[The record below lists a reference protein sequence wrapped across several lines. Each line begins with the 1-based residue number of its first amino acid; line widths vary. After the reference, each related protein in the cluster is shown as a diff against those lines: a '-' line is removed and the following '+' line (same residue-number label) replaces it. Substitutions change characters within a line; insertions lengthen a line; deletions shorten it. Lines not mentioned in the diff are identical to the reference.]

1 MKLFQKASAAV
12 LAVCGVLSAVP
23 GAQAAGLQD
32 LPGQELWQPYLN
44 AAPQD
49 ADSFVQDPVGVLL
62 SLLPASPLEMI
73 RQMVHC
79 YADVLLFL
87 LLLVLLSFLVGEA
100 GRQCAFGTGSGC
112 RVRHPFMGRP
122 DDPRAAGVR
131 ADDRMERLPSGV
143 PSGLQRGAHRRRR
156 SKCRCSG
163 KRSAADRAMFPCTV
177 HGYSRPSAAAKLSC
191 GQHGVLHQYP
201 ERAFRH
207 LPRHRCTAGKK
218 GCAGPAAFLQFYWGC
233 SVQ

>member
-23 GAQAAGLQD
+23 GAQAAGCRICRAGAL
-32 LPGQELWQPYLN
+32 
-44 AAPQD
+44 AALSECCAAGCGFIRPRSGRSAAFPFAGFTAGND
-49 ADSFVQDPVGVLL
+49 PADGALL
-62 SLLPASPLEMI
+62 CRCPAVPAAFGPAFFSG
-73 RQMVHC
+73 RR
-79 YADVLLFL
+79 
-87 LLLVLLSFLVGEA
+87 S

-201 ERAFRH
+201 ERAFRY

-218 GCAGPAAFLQFYWGC
+218 GCAGPAAFLRFYWGC